1 MKFKLLIIGIFL
13 LFVAP
18 VISAAESDY
27 VFKLGEDALLIASC
41 DVNGVPCDP
50 ALALCNMTLRYPNG
64 TYLVDFQ
71 PMTVRANGDVNY
83 TINSNNLVEV
93 GKEYPGKIN
102 CIQSGENKTA
112 TFVMMITPTGDNQ
125 SVPTLFLILGIASI
139 ITLVFGMWLQNEYI
153 GFISGAL
160 FIITGIYSMIY
171 GIGNLADLYTR
182 TISFSCMGLGF
193 IFEIA
198 AGYKVVEGLIGDR
211 AF

>member
-13 LFVAP
+13 LLITP
-18 VISAAESDY
+18 VILAEPDY
-27 VFKLGEDALLIASC
+27 FFKFGEDANFVASC

-50 ALALCNMTLRYPNG
+50 ALAACNLTIRYPNG

-71 PMTVRANGDVNY
+71 PMTIRTNGDVNY
-83 TINSNNLVEV
+83 TISSNNLIEV
-93 GKEYPGKIN
+93 GKEYLGKVN

-125 SVPTLFLILGIASI
+125 NVPTVFLILGIASI
-139 ITLVFGMWLQNEYI
+139 ITLTFGMWLENEYI
-153 GFISGAL
+153 GFVSGAL

-171 GIGNLADLYTR
+171 GIGNLTDLYTR
-182 TISFSCMGLGF
+182 TIGFSCIGLGF
-193 IFEIA
+193 IFEMA
-198 AGYKVVEGLIGDR
+198 AGYKVVEGLIGENR